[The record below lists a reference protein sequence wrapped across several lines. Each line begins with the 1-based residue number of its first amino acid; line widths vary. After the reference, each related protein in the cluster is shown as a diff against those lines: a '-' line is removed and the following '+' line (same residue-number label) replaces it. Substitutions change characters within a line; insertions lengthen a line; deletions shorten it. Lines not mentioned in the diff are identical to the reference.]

1 MSQTLQLEKITTIR
15 ELHDAPKLLVEWSP
29 RWEEFVTSI
38 GPAFARSGPRLAGE
52 AGYGEFPYRGLA
64 ASLLLQFFV
73 LVAALL
79 LPREIDR
86 LRPYA
91 APRLQPD
98 EVIYYSG
105 DELPRTEDLGGSQ
118 AGSSGRA
125 GGREAHHRTQ
135 TIRIAR
141 GSSLAAKVVDA
152 PNLKLPSSSAEVA
165 NLLAFKSTPAA
176 PSAEGLHSSLT
187 APALAANVIPPA
199 PDAARSRSRR
209 GVHLDS
215 VIAPAPSVFSN
226 GARPAPSLNAAVVPP
241 APVVYNEHTLIAPVL
256 DPSIIAPA
264 PKVSGQHRRAAPS
277 LNANVIAPAP
287 SQVADDQA
295 RSNRTLDARVIPPAP
310 SSVDREVPST
320 RVQMTNV
327 TVVPPPVSA
336 PERES
341 ARTAKLNLPAPSVVA
356 PPPSADSS
364 RDLRRLESGSGS
376 VSPSV
381 VPPPPSQ
388 APSFV
393 SSIIGKIFGPQEVV
407 PPPPS
412 VSSTNRTS
420 TGGLA
425 ANVVPPPPS
434 VSAGNRNVG
443 SGALAAKVVP
453 PAPLNAN
460 GVSGG
465 TSRMSP
471 RGPSTNIVPPP
482 PSVTGSDS
490 AAGVGTSERSSS
502 SARLD
507 ASIVPPP
514 PSVNGSKSGSRNGA
528 GDTLGSNIVP
538 PPPAIDSASP
548 SYGSGGRGSGFGGAG
563 DAGSALAPPK
573 TANGNNNNNAGVVV
587 SAQPGS
593 NVAVPGTGGKGS
605 LAMSPAG
612 TDKPGIGGSGGD
624 IGIGHG
630 EGSGSGLTAKNAG
643 NPGAAKS
650 GTGRGSDTNARGG
663 TSSVS
668 GPGGAGS
675 LAMGTPAVPGV
686 DVRGGS
692 TIVTLPSFGSD
703 AGGGDPPALPGRTNV
718 KTDQGPAITIVASS
732 RSGGAF
738 DFYGKLPG
746 DNYTVYVD
754 TSVGT
759 VVMQFA
765 EADPRAAAAHPG
777 SLTGPEGIRTNLPAN
792 LPRARLVV
800 KCRLDAS
807 GNVKNIE
814 VLEPGPATMTAKVVA
829 ALPGWKFR
837 PAMRGVQPV
846 EINAILGF
854 NINTNDRY

>member
-1 MSQTLQLEKITTIR
+1 LSHTLQLEKVTTIR
-15 ELHDAPKLLVEWSP
+15 ELHDAPRLLVEWSP
-29 RWEEFVTSI
+29 RWDEFVTSI

-73 LVAALL
+73 LIAALL

-118 AGSSGRA
+118 AGASGRA

-152 PNLKLPSSSAEVA
+152 PNLKLPSSSSEVA
-165 NLLAFKSTPAA
+165 NLLAFKSIPAA
-176 PSAEGLHSSLT
+176 PLAEGLHSSLT
-187 APALAANVIPPA
+187 APALSANVIPPA
-199 PDAARSRSRR
+199 PDAAGSHSRR
-209 GVHLDS
+209 GVQLNS
-215 VIAPAPSVFSN
+215 VIAPAPSVSAN
-226 GARPAPSLNAAVVPP
+226 SARAVPSLNAAVVPP
-241 APVVYNEHTLIAPVL
+241 APVVYTEHTLIAPIL
-256 DPSIIAPA
+256 DPSVIAPA

-287 SQVADDQA
+287 SQVSRDPA
-295 RSNRTLDARVIPPAP
+295 RSNPMLSADVVPPAP
-310 SSVDREVPST
+310 SNVHREVPST

-327 TVVPPPVSA
+327 AVVPPPVSA

-356 PPPSADSS
+356 PPPTADSTH
-364 RDLRRLESGSGS
+364 DLRRLESGSAS
-376 VSPSV
+376 DSPRV

-388 APSFV
+388 AGPSFV

-412 VSSTNRTS
+412 VSSNSHKS
-420 TGGLA
+420 TGGFA
-425 ANVVPPPPS
+425 TNVVPPPPN
-434 VSAGNRNVG
+434 VSAGNRNA
-443 SGALAAKVVP
+443 GAGTLAANVVP

-471 RGPSTNIVPPP
+471 RAPVASIVPPP

-490 AAGVGTSERSSS
+490 TAGFGTSQRSSS
-502 SARLD
+502 NARLD

-528 GDTLGSNIVP
+528 GDTLASNVVP
-538 PPPAIDSASP
+538 PPPAVNSASP
-548 SYGSGGRGSGFGGAG
+548 SYGSGRRGSGFGGPG

-573 TANGNNNNNAGVVV
+573 SANGNNDNAGVVV
-587 SAQPGS
+587 SARPGA

-612 TDKPGIGGSGGD
+612 TEKPGIGGSGGGT
-624 IGIGHG
+624 GIGRG
-630 EGSGSGLTAKNAG
+630 EGSGSGLTAKNAE

-650 GTGRGSDTNARGG
+650 GSGRGSDSNARGG

-675 LAMGTPAVPGV
+675 LPAGTPAVPGV

-703 AGGGDPPALPGRTNV
+703 GNGDPPALPGRTNV
-718 KTDQGPAITIVASS
+718 KTPQGPAITIVATS

-738 DFYGKLPG
+738 NFYGKLPG

-754 TSVGT
+754 TAIGT

-765 EADPRAAAAHPG
+765 EADPRAAAAQPG

-792 LPRARLVV
+792 LPRARMVV

-807 GNVKNIE
+807 GNIKHVE

-837 PAMRGVQPV
+837 PAMRGAQPV

-854 NINTNDRY
+854 NIDTNDRY